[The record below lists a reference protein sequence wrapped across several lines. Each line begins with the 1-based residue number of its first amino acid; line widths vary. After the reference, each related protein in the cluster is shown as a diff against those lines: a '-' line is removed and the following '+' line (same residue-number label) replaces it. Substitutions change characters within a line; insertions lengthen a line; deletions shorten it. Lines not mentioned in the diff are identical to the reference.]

1 MSKATKR
8 QTVNVRVG
16 RRSLDEIGTDF
27 VGKWKALEAGEEI
40 QETTIRFHSLEALA
54 KVLTPKRQAVLKF
67 VRKHPTK
74 NITAIAKGIRRSYKN
89 VHEDVNLLLDAGFLV
104 RKQDDVINA
113 PYSVINTEVQIRI

>member
-1 MSKATKR
+1 MTKAAKA

-16 RRSLDEIGTDF
+16 RRSLDEIGAEF
-27 VGKWKALEAGEEI
+27 VAKYKAIDAGQKI

-67 VRKHPTK
+67 VKKHPTK
-74 NITAIAKGIRRSYKN
+74 NITVIAKGIKRSYKN

-104 RKQDDVINA
+104 RKKDDVIQA

>member
-1 MSKATKR
+1 MTKAAKA

-16 RRSLDEIGTDF
+16 RRSLDEIGAEF
-27 VGKWKALEAGEEI
+27 VAKYKAIEAGQKI
-40 QETTIRFHSLEALA
+40 RETTIRFHSLEALA

-67 VRKHPTK
+67 VKKHPTK
-74 NITAIAKGIRRSYKN
+74 NITVIAKGIKRSYKN

-104 RKQDDVINA
+104 RKKDDVIQA

>member
-1 MSKATKR
+1 MTKAANA

-16 RRSLDEIGTDF
+16 RRSLDEIGAEF
-27 VGKWKALEAGEEI
+27 VAKYKAIEAGQKI
-40 QETTIRFHSLEALA
+40 RETTIRFHSLEALA

-67 VRKHPTK
+67 VKKHPTK
-74 NITAIAKGIRRSYKN
+74 NITVIAKGIKRSYKN

-104 RKQDDVINA
+104 RKKDDVIQA